1 MEINRLEQNTNEN
14 NELNPAMNQHH
25 RISTGITKLD
35 ELLSG
40 GFPPGRIIL
49 VSGTP
54 GSGKTIVCFHYLN
67 AGIQH
72 GDKCIFFS
80 TDEHIDSLIH
90 EALEFGFDFQ
100 QAIDQNQVKFHY
112 LNVES
117 DKINQQIEDEITQG
131 GYQRVIL
138 DSLSPLAE
146 KPIWMVSNGNEVIP
160 QESSMTTTSIPL
172 DSIQATRLHLRRI
185 ISIFKKQKISTLV
198 TSELPEGSRGLSRNS
213 VTEFLTDGIIFL
225 DIDPTMDR
233 RKLMIRKMRKT
244 KHTLK
249 PQNLIITET
258 GIQLQ

>member
-1 MEINRLEQNTNEN
+1 MDLNSLGYNINKNDEYNTT
-14 NELNPAMNQHH
+14 LNQSN
-25 RISTGITKLD
+25 RVSTGITKLD

-40 GFPPGRIIL
+40 GYPPGRIIL

-54 GSGKTIVCFHYLN
+54 GSGKTIICFHYLN
-67 AGIQH
+67 AGIQR
-72 GDKCIFFS
+72 GDKCLFLS
-80 TDEHIDSLIH
+80 TDENIDSLIN

-100 QAIDQNQVKFHY
+100 ESIDQNQVKFHY
-112 LNVES
+112 LNI
-117 DKINQQIEDEITQG
+117 DNDNINQKIEDEIKKG
-131 GYQRVIL
+131 NYDRIIL

-146 KPIWMVSNGNEVIP
+146 KPIWMVNNGNEVVP

-172 DSIQATRLHLRRI
+172 DSIQATRLHLRKI
-185 ISIFKKQKISTLV
+185 ISIFKKHKISTLL

-213 VTEFLTDGIIFL
+213 VTEFLTDGIILL

-249 PQNLIITET
+249 PQDLIITET